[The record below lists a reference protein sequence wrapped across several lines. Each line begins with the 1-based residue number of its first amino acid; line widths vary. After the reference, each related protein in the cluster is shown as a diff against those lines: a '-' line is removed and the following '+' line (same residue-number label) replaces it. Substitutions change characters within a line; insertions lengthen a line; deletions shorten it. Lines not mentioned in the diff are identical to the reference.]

1 MIIFL
6 IIVII
11 GLIIALWYSHQEGG
25 AAKSGTI
32 KELQDKIEH
41 LDRLLNI
48 YADDEEEYEET
59 IEALKNEL
67 SLMAENIAA
76 LKVDN
81 EKLRHNANLGD
92 VVADQKKRYEN
103 LMLQLNELEGSYQD
117 RVAAVQKLADE
128 KLYMM
133 NGVNELRQEYQK
145 WFTEVDNIKCELNE
159 FKRFHWATMEALRRE
174 SENEVGWEL
183 QISPQEKRLVE
194 VLEGLK
200 KNYFELASDLSGI
213 EWKRVWLP
221 KIQEL
226 CGREGLDG
234 KMGIYRLSVKGD
246 EGKCYI
252 GQAVNVKERWYTH
265 IKKMVG
271 VDGKGSERVYEYRPN
286 EVWWEVVEEVG
297 DRGRLDERERYW
309 IEFYGAKEWGL
320 NKK

>member
-1 MIIFL
+1 M
-6 IIVII
+6 VII
-11 GLIIALWYSHQEGG
+11 GLVIALWYNNNNNQGAGG
-25 AAKSGTI
+25 GGNV

-41 LDRLLNI
+41 LNRLLDI
-48 YADDEEEYEET
+48 YADDEEEYENT
-59 IEALKNEL
+59 IDGLKNEL

-81 EKLRHNANLGD
+81 EKLKHSASLGD
-92 VVADQKKRYEN
+92 VVADQKKRYED
-103 LMLQLNELEGSYQD
+103 LMSQLNELEGSYQD
-117 RVAAVQKLADE
+117 RVAAVQVLADE
-128 KLYMM
+128 KIQIANDVIGLQ
-133 NGVNELRQEYQK
+133 QEYQQ
-145 WFTEVDNIKCELNE
+145 WFVEVSSIKNELDE
-159 FKRFHWATMEALRRE
+159 FKRSHWATMEALRRE

-246 EGKCYI
+246 EGRCYI

-271 VDGKGSERVYEYRPN
+271 VDSKGSERVYEYRPN

-297 DRGRLDERERYW
+297 DRSRLDERERYW